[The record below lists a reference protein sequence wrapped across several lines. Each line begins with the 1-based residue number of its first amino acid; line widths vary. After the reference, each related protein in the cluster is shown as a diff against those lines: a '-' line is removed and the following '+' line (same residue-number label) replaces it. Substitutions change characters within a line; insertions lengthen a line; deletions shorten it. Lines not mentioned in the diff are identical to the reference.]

1 MPFSASSF
9 LSSQQLLVIKYST
22 YIKICQWLHSNWWSL
37 VQEATGL
44 PQPLHNFKGISR
56 GIISFALTNFLV
68 PRYLLCRINFQ
79 LFINRSKFIHINQ
92 PKTFWQ
98 FLVHYGAIP
107 YVLLARPSQDVCLL
121 LTSCLTGLD
130 LTKQVNMLLFQQKQ
144 LNPNKTGGQPVEIIH
159 LFRVLVF
166 T

>member
-68 PRYLLCRINFQ
+68 PRYLFCRINFQ

-98 FLVHYGAIP
+98 FLVHGWGHSICFIGKAI
-107 YVLLARPSQDVCLL
+107 ARCLF
-121 LTSCLTGLD
+121 TTD
-130 LTKQVNMLLFQQKQ
+130 LLFDWFGFNQTSKYVAIST
-144 LNPNKTGGQPVEIIH
+144 KAA
-159 LFRVLVF
+159 
-166 T
+166 